1 MTAMSLCVGC
11 AVGPDYVRPSVA
23 TPSAYK
29 EVAGWTQATPAD
41 AHDKGEW
48 WTLFND
54 PVLNELEQRVM
65 TSNQNIAAASAAY
78 AQARALVREQ
88 RAEIFPSVDLAAGTA
103 RSRSNNVNTGA
114 SSTSNNYRVE
124 IGASWEVDVWGRIR
138 RSVES
143 AKANAAATAADL
155 ANARLSA
162 QGELA
167 SDYWQLRETDAEIA
181 LVKATV
187 DAYQRNLQ
195 ITQNRYDVRIAAKTD
210 VLQAQT
216 QLASTQA
223 TLAGLDSQRAQLE
236 HAIAVLVGESPET
249 FSIATADWNPTLPA
263 VPAAMPS
270 DLLQRRPDIAA
281 AERRVAVANAQ
292 IGVQKAAYFPTLNFS
307 GTGDSSATAVSQLF
321 NASTYLWSL
330 GLTATETLF
339 DAGARRASVDAA
351 RAAYDETVANY
362 RQTVLSAF
370 ADVENQL
377 IALTVLERQYELR
390 KQASVAADE
399 AEQLTLNQYRA
410 GLVDYTNVVS
420 VQATA
425 FNARTT
431 LAQAMRDRQTTT
443 VALIQALGG
452 AWDTPNNIA
461 P

>member
-1 MTAMSLCVGC
+1 
-11 AVGPDYVRPSVA
+11 
-23 TPSAYK
+23 
-29 EVAGWTQATPAD
+29 
-41 AHDKGEW
+41 
-48 WTLFND
+48 
-54 PVLNELEQRVM
+54 
-65 TSNQNIAAASAAY
+65 
-78 AQARALVREQ
+78 
-88 RAEIFPSVDLAAGTA
+88 
-103 RSRSNNVNTGA
+103 
-114 SSTSNNYRVE
+114 
-124 IGASWEVDVWGRIR
+124 
-138 RSVES
+138 
-143 AKANAAATAADL
+143 
-155 ANARLSA
+155 
-162 QGELA
+162 
-167 SDYWQLRETDAEIA
+167 
-181 LVKATV
+181 
-187 DAYQRNLQ
+187 
-195 ITQNRYDVRIAAKTD
+195 
-210 VLQAQT
+210 
-216 QLASTQA
+216 
-223 TLAGLDSQRAQLE
+223 
-236 HAIAVLVGESPET
+236 
-249 FSIATADWNPTLPA
+249 
-263 VPAAMPS
+263 
-270 DLLQRRPDIAA
+270 LQRRPDIAA

-307 GTGDSSATAVSQLF
+307 GTGDSSASAVSQLF

-362 RQTVLSAF
+362 RQTVLSAL

-452 AWDTPNNIA
+452 AWDTPSNIA